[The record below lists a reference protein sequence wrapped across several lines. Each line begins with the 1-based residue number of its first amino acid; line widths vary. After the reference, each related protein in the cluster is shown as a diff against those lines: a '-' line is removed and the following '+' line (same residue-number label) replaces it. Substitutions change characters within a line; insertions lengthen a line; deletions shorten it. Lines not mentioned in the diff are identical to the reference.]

1 MVMDVSC
8 QYVVVVVFRPVDVF
22 VGWING
28 CISTQTRSVY
38 KLHKFRI
45 RSCFISG
52 AVCVLGGRLVM
63 SRMIFFCILMSG

>member
-1 MVMDVSC
+1 MS
-8 QYVVVVVFRPVDVF
+8 VVDMQSWLCSGLLTCF
-22 VGWING
+22 VGWMNG

-38 KLHKFRI
+38 RLHKFRI